1 MAGTSRTYL
10 TLKALIAII
19 FCLIGLQYLSLLQV
33 NEKRRQ
39 PGPSR
44 TLFYFEKD
52 KTDGHCGLLEC
63 ISDLLEPT
71 KSSIDINTELPT
83 LSNQTI
89 ANNGT
94 KPLCPMIP
102 PGIY

>member
-52 KTDGHCGLLEC
+52 KTNGHCGLLEC

-71 KSSIDINTELPT
+71 KSIDINTEQPT
-83 LSNQTI
+83 LNHTI